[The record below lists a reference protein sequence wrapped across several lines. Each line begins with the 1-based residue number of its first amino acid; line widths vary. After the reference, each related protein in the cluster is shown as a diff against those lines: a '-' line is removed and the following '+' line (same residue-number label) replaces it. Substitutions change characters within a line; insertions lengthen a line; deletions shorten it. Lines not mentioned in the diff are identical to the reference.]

1 MWKNKQKVI
10 LPVLIGLAGCTSTP
24 SVQISV
30 YNPSELLQNEA
41 IVEVRKN
48 WLEKLRL
55 RNGEQF
61 VVRAADGTQIPNQ
74 VTHDSLLIFP
84 VSVAAGSTV
93 SYSISKGVPIPFDT
107 ICCGQQYPERLDDIA
122 WENDKAAYRTYGP
135 ALQQKGEKA
144 YGYDVFTKSVN
155 EPVVEERYRRELNS
169 MVWATIDSLHQA
181 GNTIAA
187 DSVIHTISYHVDHGN
202 GMDCYSV
209 GSTLGGGTAAL
220 MPDSSI
226 VYPYC
231 YQRFE
236 ILDNGPLRFTV
247 RLTFPPSVVKE
258 DTAVVETRMI
268 SLDKG
273 SHLNRT
279 IIRYEHLSAPYPVA
293 TGIVIHPQ
301 HSDGYIFDSSKRY
314 IAYADST
321 DNPSNGNGVI
331 YLGAVFPNQA
341 EEVRVQ
347 WFPQKEQHERSGAL
361 GHILGIS
368 RYEPGSSYIYYW
380 GSGWSKA
387 GIKNEKAWETYL
399 REYAYLLDHPLQVT
413 VK

>member
-1 MWKNKQKVI
+1 MWKMKHFFI
-10 LPVLIGLAGCTSTP
+10 LPALCGLAGCTSTP
-24 SVQISV
+24 SVQVSV
-30 YNPSELLQNEA
+30 YNPSDLIRNEA
-41 IVEVRKN
+41 LVEVPRN
-48 WLEKLRL
+48 LLERL
-55 RNGEQF
+55 GLKEGEQF
-61 VVRAADGTQIPNQ
+61 VVLSANGTQVPYQ
-74 VTHDSLLIFP
+74 LTYDSLLIFP

-93 SYSISKGVPIPFDT
+93 KYCISKGIPASFDT
-107 ICCGQQYPERLDDIA
+107 VCCGRQYPERLDDIA
-122 WENDKAAYRTYGP
+122 WENDRAAYRAYGP

-155 EPVVEERYRRELNS
+155 EPVVEERYRRELNP
-169 MVWATIDSLHQA
+169 VAWATVDSLRKV
-181 GNTIAA
+181 GDFMAA

-209 GSTLGGGTAAL
+209 GPTLGGGTAAL

-231 YQRFE
+231 YQNYE
-236 ILDNGPLRFTV
+236 VLDNGPLRFTV
-247 RLTFPPSVVKE
+247 RLTFPPSVVKG
-258 DTAVVETRMI
+258 DTSVVETRVI

-279 IIRYEHLSAPYPVA
+279 VVRYEHLSAPCPVVS
-293 TGIVIHPQ
+293 GIVIHPQ
-301 HSDGYIFDSSKRY
+301 HPDGYAFDSSKRY

-331 YLGAVFPNQA
+331 YLGAVFPTQA
-341 EEVRVQ
+341 DEVQVQ
-347 WFPQKEQHERSGAL
+347 WFSADEQKERPGAL
-361 GHILGIS
+361 GHVLGIS
-368 RYEPGSSYIYYW
+368 RYEPGASYIYYW

-387 GIKNEKAWETYL
+387 GIENEEVWETYL
-399 REYAYLLDHPLQVT
+399 REYVYQLDNPLQVT